1 MENLTEALAVFFTA
15 IVVVVLT
22 CLLMAYPLMWC
33 WNYVM
38 PFLFGLK
45 TITWGQAWCLG
56 FVSSYLFK
64 SSHTHSN

>member
-1 MENLTEALAVFFTA
+1 MENLTKALAVFFTA

-45 TITWGQAWCLG
+45 TITWGQA
-56 FVSSYLFK
+56 
-64 SSHTHSN
+64 